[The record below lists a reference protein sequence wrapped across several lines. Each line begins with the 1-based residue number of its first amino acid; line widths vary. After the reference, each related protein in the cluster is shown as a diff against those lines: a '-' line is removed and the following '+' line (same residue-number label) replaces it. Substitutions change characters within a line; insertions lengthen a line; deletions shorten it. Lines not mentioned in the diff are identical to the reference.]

1 MLDLVTLTIFVCTLC
16 VVWLVT
22 RTLLKPRSSLA
33 MQPGGGYRGLAGA
46 PERSSAWIDSLAAQL
61 PQVFGDDELSK
72 DLRRAG
78 DYRPSARKRFLAIR
92 NSIVILILLATG
104 GVGFYFWPQ
113 HPKVF
118 GWTLI
123 IGFVA
128 AVLGFAL
135 PRVQLA
141 ISAKRRVGRISAALP
156 DALDTISMCLHGG
169 ISLQEC
175 LGYVGRELMSVHPD
189 IAIELMT
196 VGQQAEMNTF
206 ELAIQQFANRIDA
219 PEIVAMAAMVAQN
232 QRLGTGIVDSIREY
246 ADNLRLKRRQ
256 TAEAKANR
264 AELFL
269 LFPIIFCLM
278 PSILLILWGPPILT
292 LIDFITGPT
301 SPLRIRS

>member
-1 MLDLVTLTIFVCTLC
+1 MLELITFTIFVFTMSL
-16 VVWLVT
+16 VWLVT
-22 RTLLKPRSSLA
+22 RTLLKPKRTLA
-33 MQPGGGYRGLAGA
+33 AQPGDAF
-46 PERSSAWIDSLAAQL
+46 RSPFGDSEPPSAWVDSLAGQL

-78 DYRPSARKRFLAIR
+78 DYRPNARKKFLALR
-92 NSIVILILLATG
+92 NGIVILIVLTTAAIE
-104 GVGFYFWPQ
+104 VYFYPLHQKAF
-113 HPKVF
+113 F
-118 GWTLI
+118 WTLV
-123 IGFVA
+123 IGSVA
-128 AVLGFAL
+128 TILGFSL

-141 ISAKRRVGRISAALP
+141 LKAKQRVGRISAALP

-175 LGYVGRELMSVHPD
+175 LGYVGREMAPVHPD
-189 IAIELMT
+189 ISFELVM
-196 VGQQAEMNTF
+196 VGQQADMNTF
-206 ELAIQQFANRIDA
+206 EVAIQQFANRIDA

-278 PSILLILWGPPILT
+278 PSIFLILWGPPILS
-292 LIDFITGPT
+292 LIEFITGPT
-301 SPLRIRS
+301 SPLRIPS